1 MKGLI
6 VIINKNIA
14 LTNRLIR
21 AMAIAAILIM
31 CTLLLSSCTSENTSE
46 SDNQGESQITNK
58 SNSYISDF
66 FVAYDADNNEDS
78 SWNSSEAANIALNG
92 NSISVDGTGTTVEG
106 STVTILSGG
115 TYSIEGTLNDGQIIV
130 NTADKQVVKLV
141 LNGADISCS
150 YSAPIY
156 VVKAEK
162 AIIILADG
170 TDNRITDGDSYVYLL
185 EDSQEDEP
193 NAAIF
198 SKCDLIINNS
208 GSLTVDA
215 NFKHAINSKDQLI
228 ITGGNITVDSAA
240 DGIRGRDCIAAR
252 DANITVNAKGDGL
265 KSNNDE
271 DADKGFIILEDN
283 TLDITAGE
291 DGVQAETNLLINGGK
306 MTISSGGG
314 SGDSIISLPTDKR
327 MPNNFNNDDSDSV
340 STKGIKAG
348 VYLTIEGGT
357 FNIDSADDSL
367 HSNDSLTINSGDIT
381 VSSGDDGIHADSTLL
396 INNGDINITQS
407 YEGIESAVIT
417 INDGN
422 IHIVSGDDGI
432 NVAGGNDNSGMGG
445 RPGQDSFNASSNQY
459 LNINGGYIAVDASGD
474 GIDVNG
480 PVTMTDGVVIV
491 NGPTSNGNGALDYTG
506 SFKVTGGYLAAAGS
520 AGMAQAPDQSSTQN
534 SVMINFTSAMTAGTI
549 VHIETD
555 KGEEVLTF
563 APTKQFQNLVLC
575 SAELIKGTTYNIYY
589 GGSSTGTA
597 KDSLYSGGTYTL
609 GTKYESLTISDTVSR
624 VGSYSGRM
632 GGAGGAQ
639 PGGKTKDRRAP
650 GQ

>member
-1 MKGLI
+1 MI

-14 LTNRLIR
+14 LKNRLMR

-46 SDNQGESQITNK
+46 SNNQSESQNTNK
-58 SNSYISDF
+58 SNSSISRF
-66 FVAYDADNNEDS
+66 FAEYDANNNEDS
-78 SWNSSEAANIALNG
+78 SWNSSETTNILLKG
-92 NSISVDGTGTTVEG
+92 NSITLDGTGAAVEG

-115 TYSIEGTLNDGQIIV
+115 TYSINGTLNDGQIIV
-130 NTADKQVVKLV
+130 NTVDKQVVKLV
-141 LNGADISCS
+141 LNEADISCS

-156 VVKAEK
+156 VLKAEK
-162 AIIILADG
+162 AIIILAGG

-185 EDSQEDEP
+185 EDSQSDEP
-193 NAAIF
+193 DAAIF

-215 NFKHAINSKDQLI
+215 NYKDGITSKDKLI
-228 ITGGNITVDSAA
+228 ITVANITVNSIA

-271 DADKGFIILEDN
+271 DAEKGFIILENN
-283 TLDITAGE
+283 TIDITAGE

-314 SGDSIISLPTDKR
+314 SGDSVSSFPTDNR
-327 MPNNFNNDDSDSV
+327 MLNNFNNDDSDSV

-348 VYLTIEGGT
+348 VDLTIEGGT
-357 FNIDSADDSL
+357 FNIDSADDSI
-367 HSNDSLTINSGDIT
+367 HSNDSLTINGGDIT
-381 VSSGDDGIHADSTLL
+381 VSSGDDGIHADYTLA
-396 INNGDINITQS
+396 INGGDINITQS

-417 INDGN
+417 LNDGN
-422 IHIVSGDDGI
+422 LHIVSSDDGI

-445 RPGQDSFNASSNQY
+445 RPGQDAFNTSSNQY
-459 LNINGGYIAVDASGD
+459 LNINGGYIAVEARGD

-480 PVTMTDGVVIV
+480 PVIMTDGVVIV
-491 NGPTSNGNGALDYTG
+491 NGPTSDGNGALDYTG
-506 SFKVTGGYLAAAGS
+506 SFQVTGGYLVAAGS

-534 SVMINFTSAMTAGTI
+534 SVIINFTSAMAAGTI
-549 VHIETD
+549 VHIEND

-575 SAELIKGTTYNIYY
+575 SAELETGATYNIYY
-589 GGSSTGTA
+589 GGSSTGTV
-597 KDSLYSGGTYTL
+597 KDSLYSGGTYTP
-609 GTKYESLTISDTVSR
+609 GTKYESFAISDMVSS
-624 VGSYSGRM
+624 VGSYTNNRM
-632 GGAGGAQ
+632 GGGGGVQ
-639 PGGKTKDRRAP
+639 PGGRTKDRRAP